1 VYKGTA
7 KFDLPAIPGRWYNA
21 LHVEQSVYRI
31 VQKCTAAYALPTHWM
46 KIMFS
51 AQSAA
56 FPMLVEELRASLPQA
71 ADLFNEL
78 SGDLSLERQ
87 RLLLRQLGAL
97 WYRQDGE
104 PEVLAEL
111 GLALAEQHKIEPG
124 VALAELLM
132 AYGAAREE
140 QRTRAWENNL
150 VRRMAELSGLHRV
163 ISAANSTL
171 DLDTSMQMVVETVAE
186 VIGVEACSV
195 YLYDK
200 NSDDLTLRATLGLN
214 TAAVGQV
221 RIGMGQ
227 GVTGW
232 AASEGKPIVVLDVY
246 HDNRFQVEPTLSEEP
261 FRSMLA
267 VPIVLFSAE
276 RFHVGADK
284 LQGVISIQTYGPR
297 DFTPEEINFVET
309 VAGELAFF
317 IVNAQLYQQTGDQLH
332 QKVQELT
339 TLQQVSK
346 RIAEQLDL
354 QEVLKLI
361 VAKAVELAHV
371 DRADIFRCGED
382 DRLELAAT
390 HGGSQQ
396 NGVLSFIAQAVR
408 EGRPLAVLNAYSD
421 SRFPDLAQVAATEG
435 FHSLFCMPL
444 RVQQNRVIG
453 AICLYTRE
461 ARHFDYEQVRLL
473 STFAD
478 EAAIAIENARLYAD
492 SQRALLIKSA
502 MLQEMHHRVR
512 NNMQT
517 ISALLAMQQR
527 RLDPAGRGAAALRD
541 SVARIQAIAG
551 VHNLLCREDVGVTT
565 IDAVVRQIVDSAQV
579 SLATPERPIHFKILG
594 DLAHV
599 DTREATVLAIVLN
612 ELIVNAMSHGLAVEG
627 GTVVIETT
635 QGDQEITVE
644 VRDDGPAHAPVEPS
658 STSSGLGLQIIRT
671 LVMEDLAGEFEL
683 SEQDGW
689 MRARV
694 CFPQRVGEES

>member
-1 VYKGTA
+1 
-7 KFDLPAIPGRWYNA
+7 
-21 LHVEQSVYRI
+21 
-31 VQKCTAAYALPTHWM
+31 
-46 KIMFS
+46 MFS

-56 FPMLVEELRASLPQA
+56 FPMLLEELRASLPQV
-71 ADLFNEL
+71 ADLFDEL
-78 SGDLSLERQ
+78 SGDLSLDRQ

-232 AASEGKPIVVLDVY
+232 AASEGKPVVVLDTQ
-246 HDNRFQVEPTLSEEP
+246 HDDRFRVEPTLSEES

-332 QKVQELT
+332 QKIQELT

-371 DRADIFRCGED
+371 DRADIFRCGDE

-396 NGVLSFIAQAVR
+396 SGVLNFIAQSVR

-478 EAAIAIENARLYAD
+478 EAAIAIENARLYAE

-565 IDAVVRQIVDSAQV
+565 VDAVVRQIVDSAQV
-579 SLATPERPIHFKILG
+579 SLATPERPIYFKILG
-594 DLAHV
+594 DLAKV

-627 GTVVIETT
+627 GSVVIETI

-658 STSSGLGLQIIRT
+658 GTSSGLGLQIIRT
-671 LVMEDLAGEFEL
+671 LVMEDLSGEFEL
-683 SEQDGW
+683 TEQDGW

-694 CFPQRVGEES
+694 CFPQRLGEGRSG

>member
-1 VYKGTA
+1 
-7 KFDLPAIPGRWYNA
+7 
-21 LHVEQSVYRI
+21 
-31 VQKCTAAYALPTHWM
+31 
-46 KIMFS
+46 MFT
-51 AQSAA
+51 AQSAIL
-56 FPMLVEELRASLPQA
+56 PMLIEELQASLPQVA
-71 ADLFNEL
+71 ELMNQL
-78 SGDLSLERQ
+78 SGEHSPERR
-87 RLLLRQLGAL
+87 RLYLRQIGAI

-111 GLALAEQHKIEPG
+111 GLALADRLGIEPG
-124 VALAELLM
+124 VTLAELLM

-140 QRTRAWENNL
+140 KRTREWENNL

-200 NSDDLTLRATLGLN
+200 NSDDLTLRATRGLN
-214 TAAVGQV
+214 TAAIGQV
-221 RIGMGQ
+221 RLRLGD

-232 AASEGKPIVVLDVY
+232 AAREGRPISIHDVQREPRFHPEPMLD
-246 HDNRFQVEPTLSEEP
+246 EEL
-261 FRSMLA
+261 FHSILA

-284 LQGVISIQTYGPR
+284 LQGVITIQTYGPR

-354 QEVLKLI
+354 DEVLKLI

-371 DRADIFRCGED
+371 DRADIFRCDED
-382 DRLELAAT
+382 GRLELAAT
-390 HGGSQQ
+390 HGGTQR

-421 SRFPDLAQVAATEG
+421 SRFPDLAQVASAEG

-444 RVQQNRVIG
+444 RVQQNRIIG
-453 AICLYTRE
+453 AICLFTRE

-478 EAAIAIENARLYAD
+478 EAAIAIENARLYAE
-492 SQRALLIKSA
+492 SQRALAIKSV

-512 NNMQT
+512 NNLQT

-527 RLDPAGRGAAALRD
+527 RLEQSSSGAEALRD
-541 SVARIQAIAG
+541 SVARIQSIAA

-565 IDAVVRQIVDSAQV
+565 VDAVVRQIVEGAQSSLV
-579 SLATPERPIHFKILG
+579 SPDRPIRFEVIG
-594 DLAHV
+594 EPARV
-599 DTREATVLAIVLN
+599 DSREATVLAIVLN
-612 ELIVNAMSHGLAVEG
+612 ELIVNAMSHGLTLEG
-627 GTVVIETT
+627 GKVVVETT
-635 QGDQEITVE
+635 RNDEMITVE
-644 VRDDGPAHAPVEPS
+644 VRDDGPSHGQAES
-658 STSSGLGLQIIRT
+658 SGSSSGLGLQIIRT
-671 LVMEDLAGEFEL
+671 LVLEDLDGAFEL
-683 SEQDGW
+683 CERDGW
-689 MRARV
+689 MHARV
-694 CFPQRVGEES
+694 TFPERVGVE

>member
-1 VYKGTA
+1 
-7 KFDLPAIPGRWYNA
+7 
-21 LHVEQSVYRI
+21 
-31 VQKCTAAYALPTHWM
+31 
-46 KIMFS
+46 MFT
-51 AQSAA
+51 AQSAIL
-56 FPMLVEELRASLPQA
+56 PMLVEELRASLPQV
-71 ADLFNEL
+71 ADLLNQLGGEP
-78 SGDLSLERQ
+78 SLERR
-87 RLLLRQLGAL
+87 RLLLHQLGAL

-111 GLALAEQHKIEPG
+111 GLALADQFSIEPG
-124 VALAELLM
+124 VTLSELLM

-140 QRTRAWENNL
+140 KRTREWENNL

-195 YLYDK
+195 YLYDR
-200 NSDDLTLRATLGLN
+200 NTDDLTLRATRGLN
-214 TAAVGQV
+214 NAAVGQV
-221 RIGMGQ
+221 QVDMGA
-227 GVTGW
+227 GITGW
-232 AASEGKPIVVLDVY
+232 AAREGKPISVLDVQ
-246 HDNRFQVEPTLSEEP
+246 HEPRFRVEPTLAEEP

-276 RFHVGADK
+276 RFDVGADK

-346 RIAEQLDL
+346 RVAEQLDL

-382 DRLELAAT
+382 DRLELAAS
-390 HGGSQQ
+390 HGGSQRD
-396 NGVLSFIAQAVR
+396 GVLNFIAQAVR

-421 SRFPDLAQVAATEG
+421 SRFPELAQVAAAEG

-444 RVQQNRVIG
+444 KVQQTRVIG
-453 AICLYTRE
+453 AICLYTQG

-478 EAAIAIENARLYAD
+478 EAAIAIENARLYAE
-492 SQRALLIKSA
+492 SQRALMIKSA

-512 NNMQT
+512 NNLQT
-517 ISALLAMQQR
+517 ISALLAMQLR
-527 RLDPAGRGAAALRD
+527 RLDPDGRGAAALRD

-565 IDAVVRQIVDSAQV
+565 VDAVVRQIVDSAQV
-579 SLATPERPIHFKILG
+579 SLATPECPIRFEIRG
-594 DLAHV
+594 DAAKV
-599 DTREATVLAIVLN
+599 DSREATVLAIVLN
-612 ELIVNAMSHGLAVEG
+612 ELIVNAMSHGLSLEG
-627 GTVVIETT
+627 GNVVVETT
-635 QGDQEITVE
+635 RGGDEIVVE
-644 VRDDGPAHAPVEPS
+644 VRDDGPAHAPVAPS
-658 STSSGLGLQIIRT
+658 GTSSGLGLQIIRT
-671 LVMEDLAGEFEL
+671 LVMEDLEGQFDLA
-683 SEQDGW
+683 EQDGW
-689 MRARV
+689 MCARV
-694 CFPQRVGEES
+694 CFPQRVGEE